1 MKRLW
6 IGIGLLVILLAV
18 GAFLSWGLPQLQNEL
33 AQTLEL
39 ARVAIESDDWQT
51 ATSLADSAK
60 DMWEH
65 SRHFVA
71 SVVDH
76 EPLEEVDSLFSELEV
91 YAHARIETGYA
102 SVCAQLSHL
111 CEAIGESQQL
121 RWWSFL

>member
-6 IGIGLLVILLAV
+6 IGIGILIVLLAA
-18 GAFLSWGLPQLQNEL
+18 GTFLSWGLPQIQNEM
-33 AQTLEL
+33 AQTLDL
-39 ARVAIESDDWQT
+39 ARVAMESDDWQS
-51 ATSLADSAK
+51 AISLANSAK
-60 DMWEH
+60 DLWER

-76 EPLEEVDSLFSELEV
+76 EPLEEMDSLFSELEV
-91 YAHARIETGYA
+91 YARARIETGYA
-102 SVCAQLSHL
+102 SVCAQLAHL